1 MSWDKGDAETEGR
14 RIVEPA
20 DVGKA
25 EVEKRRRE
33 NCKLDGYIFRV
44 N

>member
-1 MSWDKGDAETEGR
+1 MSRDKGDAETEGR
-14 RIVEPA
+14 RIV
-20 DVGKA
+20 DVGKT